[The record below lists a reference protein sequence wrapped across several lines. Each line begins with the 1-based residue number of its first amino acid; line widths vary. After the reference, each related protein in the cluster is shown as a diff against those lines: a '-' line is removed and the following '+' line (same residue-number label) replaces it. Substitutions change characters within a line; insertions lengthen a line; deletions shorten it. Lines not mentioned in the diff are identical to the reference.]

1 MKNIWVGTVLSLAL
15 LTASGCA
22 SIPKE
27 SVRLSQEVGNGISS
41 YHESYINI
49 LNQYFAQKRALI
61 DDAVVN
67 RYLPRY
73 MENLRQEMVSV
84 GEDPEKLH
92 PFMVRDIVQD
102 VTTKRN
108 EMQEELEKARLAL
121 INAVTGDYLLLTQ
134 ANSIVT
140 GILQSAVDAKEAV
153 SSLAGTL
160 EKGTGEKISFDK
172 LDNRFNEYL
181 RDASELSA
189 TGVSLYDGVKDLLSR
204 IKEK

>member
-1 MKNIWVGTVLSLAL
+1 MKNIWVRTALSLVL
-15 LTASGCA
+15 LMVAGCV
-22 SIPKE
+22 SIPE
-27 SVRLSQEVGNGISS
+27 DSVRLSQEVGKGISS

-73 MENLRQEMVSV
+73 MDNVKREMVSV

-102 VTTKRN
+102 VTVKRN
-108 EMQEELEKARLAL
+108 EMHEELEKTRLAL
-121 INAVTGDYLLLTQ
+121 INTVTGDYLLLTQ
-134 ANSIVT
+134 ANSTVT
-140 GILQSAVDAKEAV
+140 GILQSAVDVKKAA
-153 SSLAGTL
+153 SSLAGTV
-160 EKGTGEKISFDK
+160 EKVTGKKISFDK
-172 LDNRFNEYL
+172 IENRFNEYL
-181 RDASELSA
+181 RDASDLSA
-189 TGVSLYDGVKDLLSR
+189 TGVSLYDGVKDLLGQ